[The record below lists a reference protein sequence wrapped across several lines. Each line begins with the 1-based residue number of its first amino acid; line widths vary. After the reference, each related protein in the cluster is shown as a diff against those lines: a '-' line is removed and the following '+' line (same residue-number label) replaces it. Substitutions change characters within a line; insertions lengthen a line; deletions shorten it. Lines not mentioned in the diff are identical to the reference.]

1 MTTTLRNGNNH
12 SIPLHHLPLRPS
24 TLEVLQAAGFGTV
37 AEVVESK
44 ERGSITNLAA
54 ELGVPP
60 AQALGLYQEVT
71 TEWANAN
78 GGDGDSNT
86 ENTNMRASAV
96 ELLQPSS
103 SNNQTAGSGSIITF
117 CRALDT
123 ILQGGLALGEL
134 TELAGPPGAGKTALA
149 MQLAVDAALPVAYGG
164 VHGGTVYV
172 DTEGS
177 FSAERC
183 HALATALLRHIQGAW
198 QKRSNTATTPPWHAT
213 PEDLLAGI
221 HVVRV
226 HDAAA
231 LAAVLAGTLPRLLQE
246 FSTKKK
252 PIRLVVIDS
261 LAFPYR
267 AAPPDADFV
276 ARTRQLTAQAAA
288 LAQLAARH
296 ACAVLAVNQMTT
308 KMKNNHSDNSNGSSQ
323 LVPALGESWA
333 HAVTTRLQLS
343 CGSSD
348 DGLRRVCRL
357 TKSPRLPPATADFCI
372 VEAGVRGVEYHHG
385 NHASKKRARGGG
397 AIEENEPAATSPA

>member
-1 MTTTLRNGNNH
+1 MPALHIAFAFVGSTASLPAGDSYYAWNAPSYIVSTMTLRNNNNSN
-12 SIPLHHLPLRPS
+12 SIPLQHLPLRPS
-24 TLEVLQAAGFGTV
+24 TLEVLQAAGFATV

-60 AQALGLYQEVT
+60 AQALGIYQEVT

-78 GGDGDSNT
+78 GESGSSENSN
-86 ENTNMRASAV
+86 NSRASAV

-103 SNNQTAGSGSIITF
+103 SNNQTAAGGSIITF

-149 MQLAVDAALPVAYGG
+149 MQLAVDAALPVAFGG

-183 HALATALLRHIQGAW
+183 HALAAALLRHVRGAW
-198 QKRSNTATTPPWHAT
+198 QKRAAATAMPQWHAT

-226 HDAAA
+226 HDAAT

-246 FSTKKK
+246 NSTTEAM
-252 PIRLVVIDS
+252 PIRLVVLDS

-308 KMKNNHSDNSNGSSQ
+308 KMVTGT
-323 LVPALGESWA
+323 ATTIT
-333 HAVTTRLQLS
+333 VTTTAAAA
-343 CGSSD
+343 
-348 DGLRRVCRL
+348 VNW
-357 TKSPRLPPATADFCI
+357 SPRWAN
-372 VEAGVRGVEYHHG
+372 RGRTP
-385 NHASKKRARGGG
+385 SRRGC
-397 AIEENEPAATSPA
+397 S